1 MRELPLAATIRTL
14 LLAVKFQNIL
24 TTHHIISPYLAM
36 EAAVR
41 QAYRADNHL
50 GGQMA
55 RTQDGIHLLTGFVL
69 AVYMGRLAVRT
80 TTCQPTKHYMLGV
93 EPHRV
98 HEAILSMKCRSTG
111 TVRLSQRVMVDGR
124 SVATMSGTAQVSR
137 THRV

>member
-24 TTHHIISPYLAM
+24 TTYHIVSPYLAM

-41 QAYRADNHL
+41 QAYLADNHL

-98 HEAILSMKCRSTG
+98 HEAILSMKCRAIIMK
-111 TVRLSQRVMVDGR
+111 RIRVYIKNQQQCIG
-124 SVATMSGTAQVSR
+124 A
-137 THRV
+137 